1 MATTDTPAA
10 ATRSTAVRAQGAF
23 AFHASTSCR
32 EMRNEA
38 NNPEAH
44 GQARKA
50 DGEAIA
56 LDAVPSPQ
64 QAPDDQG
71 HDHDRD
77 GDACR
82 NLQASAVFVPAP
94 LLEDAAQEVSEP
106 AQQAEAAR
114 CLHQGQQ
121 EKRTRQSRPDQ
132 CVGAWQAV
140 VLGSSASNSGPQAE
154 QAGDRQYRDT
164 RDIVRHC
171 SSLLPEQNS
180 KRSDHLI
187 HEPLTMSSRLVGSG
201 EVFWAAVNTQRLALA
216 ANRATGAAHRLVN
229 LSADGTSLC
238 AAGIR
243 KDFELASSHVGL
255 RLRIGDLVP
264 S

>member
-1 MATTDTPAA
+1 MRRPL
-10 ATRSTAVRAQGAF
+10 Q
-23 AFHASTSCR
+23 
-32 EMRNEA
+32 RNEA
-38 NNPEAH
+38 NNPDAH

-50 DGEAIA
+50 NGEAIA

-94 LLEDAAQEVSEP
+94 LLEDTAQEVSES

-114 CLHQGQQ
+114 CLRQGKQ

-140 VLGSSASNSGPQAE
+140 VLGRRQATTLHRPNRQGTVSAAARKTSSV
-154 QAGDRQYRDT
+154 
-164 RDIVRHC
+164 I
-171 SSLLPEQNS
+171 
-180 KRSDHLI
+180 
-187 HEPLTMSSRLVGSG
+187 
-201 EVFWAAVNTQRLALA
+201 AAVFDRNKIAR
-216 ANRATGAAHRLVN
+216 N
-229 LSADGTSLC
+229 
-238 AAGIR
+238 
-243 KDFELASSHVGL
+243 
-255 RLRIGDLVP
+255 LVP
-264 S
+264 N